1 VSPRL
6 KKFLGLFVLLPAL
19 GGYFAAVI
27 VVADKL
33 PDFWLAKLV
42 YFLVAGIAWAFPAQ
56 RMMRWMNAEPKRL
69 GK

>member
-1 VSPRL
+1 
-6 KKFLGLFVLLPAL
+6 VLLPAL